1 MMSEH
6 SQHPSSLPA
15 LATEALESLH
25 QHRLLST
32 TQIQDLHL
40 PGRSIR
46 RTQELLKKLACSG
59 LVAWAPGSGRLRL
72 WYLTAR
78 GAAAVQAIVPAAGR
92 RRRQVTPQQAAGP
105 LRAHTLCVNELG
117 VAFVR
122 CARLRGDDCG
132 PLSWRH
138 EVALRLPSPQR
149 RGGELVIADALLT
162 YTQASEERSLVCHHR
177 LIELD
182 RATLP
187 VQALV
192 EKLSSYGRARRAW
205 LAGEEHLLPDR
216 FDRFPTILIAL
227 ARSASADTAALQRR
241 LSHVVAFQR
250 ASAEQDPAA
259 AQLVLLDELKA
270 SGPFAQ
276 IFIDPSEPHA
286 YVDWL
291 GNPRG
296 G

>member
-1 MMSEH
+1 MS
-6 SQHPSSLPA
+6 HPSKHPPSLPA
-15 LATEALESLH
+15 LATETLESLH

-32 TQIQDLHL
+32 PQIHELHA

-46 RTQELLKKLACSG
+46 RTQELLEKLGRSG
-59 LVAWAPGSGRLRL
+59 LAAWAPGPGRLRL
-72 WYLTAR
+72 WYLTPS
-78 GAAAVQAIVPAAGR
+78 GAAAVQAIVPSGGKR
-92 RRRQVTPQQAAGP
+92 SRQVTPQQAAGP
-105 LRAHTLCVNELG
+105 LRAHTLCINDLG

-122 CARLRGDDCG
+122 CARLKGDDCG

-138 EVALRLPSPQR
+138 EVALRVPSPQV

-162 YTQASEERSLVCHHR
+162 YTQASEDGSLLSHR
-177 LIELD
+177 RFIELD
-182 RATLP
+182 RATIP

-192 EKLSSYGRARRAW
+192 EKLSRYGRARRAW
-205 LAGEEHLLPDR
+205 IAGEERLLPER
-216 FDRFPTILIAL
+216 FDRFPTVLVAF
-227 ARSASADTAALQRR
+227 ARSTSADTAALQRR
-241 LSHVVAFQR
+241 LTHVVALQR
-250 ASAEQDPAA
+250 ASAEQDPPA

-276 IFIDPSEPHA
+276 IFIDPSEPHE

-291 GNPRG
+291 GNSRG